1 MCDRLNPYAATF
13 VIIGFDKI
21 LSFARG
27 IRNVD
32 IYIDSIYRQ
41 QANNYLNTGCLV

>member
-1 MCDRLNPYAATF
+1 MCDRLSPYAAMF

-27 IRNVD
+27 VSEVWF
-32 IYIDSIYRQ
+32 Y
-41 QANNYLNTGCLV
+41 AKNN